1 MKNSPILII
10 GKNGKTGL
18 RVEQRLQAL
27 GYATRGVSRSTE
39 PSFDWEDQ
47 GTWRAAMA
55 GTRSAYITF
64 HPDLA
69 IPSAEQSIRD
79 LVALAADQGLQH
91 LVLLSGRGEAGA
103 RRAELVLE
111 ESGLDWNVVRANW
124 FMQNFSESF
133 MIEGI
138 LNGELMLPAGAIV
151 EPFVDVDDIADVAVA
166 TLTRPELRNRVFA
179 VSGPHALTFAE
190 CVAAISE
197 ATGYPV
203 KFTRIPIESFIEGMR
218 AEGAP
223 DELLWLMR
231 ELFAVVL
238 DGRNSSPTAGVE
250 EALGRPATDFT
261 EYLRK
266 VMAAGTWDRSGMQQR
281 A

>member
-18 RVEQRLQAL
+18 RVEQQLQAL
-27 GYATRGVSRSTE
+27 GYATRGVSRSTS
-39 PSFDWEDQ
+39 PAFDWEDQ
-47 GTWRAAMA
+47 GSWPAAMA
-55 GTRSAYITF
+55 ETRRAYITF

-69 IPSAEQSIRD
+69 IPSAEQTVRD
-79 LVALAADQGLQH
+79 LATLAAEMGLQH
-91 LVLLSGRGEAGA
+91 LVLLSGRGEDGA
-103 RRAELVLE
+103 RHAERVLE

-138 LNGELMLPAGAIV
+138 LNGELLLPAGDIV

-166 TLTRPELRNRVFA
+166 TLTRPELRNRVFE
-179 VSGPHALTFAE
+179 VSGPRVMTFTE
-190 CVAAISE
+190 CVEAISG
-197 ATGYPV
+197 ATGYPI
-203 KFTRIPIESFIEGMR
+203 KYTQIPIERFIDELRGQ
-218 AEGAP
+218 GAP
-223 DELLWLMR
+223 QELLWLMR
-231 ELFAVVL
+231 ELFTVVF
-238 DGRNSSPTAGVE
+238 DGRNSNPASGVE
-250 EALGRPATDFT
+250 EALDRPPTDFN

-266 VMAAGTWDRSGMQQR
+266 VMAVGAWDRNGMRQQ